1 MRRLKLR
8 EAKSPTG
15 SPGARPTAAALP
27 LPPPPG
33 SQVWAGL
40 GPHVPVGGE
49 DRSSVGTCPG
59 HRADPSC
66 TRHRSHIGHRSPDP
80 GSRRLQGLILECC
93 LLTGPGTR
101 GLRPVSC
108 LRDGAACAAPG
119 ATGRKGRLARARPAT
134 SPCWPRPRIYRLKKE
149 KNPTGSLR
157 ATGKPAV
164 PQQLPPGIPTA
175 GNSPSA
181 CGAAGGQGEW
191 CRGGPPARRAGD
203 GGSQPLG
210 KFRGAWPSS
219 PWDPNQACGARACC
233 SQGPALSASLCPSSP
248 SLKPSEGP
256 SPLWSPTQK
265 CPSITGLRM
274 ARLAVWTLGGPGP
287 L

>member
-1 MRRLKLR
+1 MLLTHRSRD
-8 EAKSPTG
+8 
-15 SPGARPTAAALP
+15 ARPPACFLSA
-27 LPPPPG
+27 
-33 SQVWAGL
+33 
-40 GPHVPVGGE
+40 
-49 DRSSVGTCPG
+49 
-59 HRADPSC
+59 
-66 TRHRSHIGHRSPDP
+66 
-80 GSRRLQGLILECC
+80 RR
-93 LLTGPGTR
+93 
-101 GLRPVSC
+101 
-108 LRDGAACAAPG
+108 AACAAPG

-134 SPCWPRPRIYRLKKE
+134 RPCWPRPRIYRLKKD

-191 CRGGPPARRAGD
+191 CRGGPTRPGVQGM
-203 GGSQPLG
+203 GG
-210 KFRGAWPSS
+210 PSHS
-219 PWDPNQACGARACC
+219 G
-233 SQGPALSASLCPSSP
+233 S
-248 SLKPSEGP
+248 SEGP
-256 SPLWSPTQK
+256 GQILPGTQIRHVEPGPAVLRDPRYQPRCVLALLPLNLRRDPLWSPTQK